1 LDLPFPRFEDL
12 LGRMKPWICLMLSGL
27 LGFAAEVQVARAQ
40 AVGLTNLWKF
50 RLPDEG
56 AKSSPA
62 LAPDGT
68 IYQGTFAGWL
78 VALTPDGNR
87 KWQFKAGRE
96 IKSSPAVAAD
106 GTIYFGS
113 RDRKFYAL
121 TPAGKLKWTFAT
133 GAWVDSSPAIA
144 ADGMVCFGSW
154 DTNFYALNPDGK
166 LKWTYATGD
175 IVDSSPAIAADGTIY
190 FGSHD
195 RNVYAL
201 TPDGRL
207 KWKFATGAQITASPT
222 LVADGAIYI
231 NSTDGNCYALNPD
244 GTERWRRHTGGSS
257 SSSPVLD
264 ENGNLYFAAGTE
276 QCSLTADGKLRWTFP
291 NNNPIPNSGAAL
303 AEKFMFLNGPWAHSG
318 LANTDAN
325 FLWSFPVGYGFYG
338 SANVSPSGVIYFPD
352 LQYIYAFVPVPNAE
366 PPAKSSWPLWRANPQ
381 HTGRVGK

>member
-1 LDLPFPRFEDL
+1 
-12 LGRMKPWICLMLSGL
+12 MLSGL

-144 ADGMVCFGSW
+144 ADG
-154 DTNFYALNPDGK
+154 
-166 LKWTYATGD
+166 
-175 IVDSSPAIAADGTIY
+175 TIY

-222 LVADGAIYI
+222 LAADGAIYI

-264 ENGNLYFAAGTE
+264 ENGNLFFAAGTE